1 MLYLSIKDID
11 FEAVFSL
18 SIVSDAINFPVFSSV
33 LFSESRKF
41 ENIVPKVF
49 SEWDKN
55 LKHFNSHVWPG
66 TDSILVAYVS
76 DEQAKEIMRVIK
88 MIKIDLGKM
97 ISMGAVVIPVED
109 IIL

>member
-1 MLYLSIKDID
+1 MKRLEIYFDSYLLETVQEEVKEYGID
-11 FEAVFSL
+11 QYIL
-18 SIVSDAINFPVFSSV
+18 I
-33 LFSESRKF
+33 
-41 ENIVPKVF
+41 PKVF

>member
-1 MLYLSIKDID
+1 MKRLEIYFDSYLLEKVQEEIKEYGI
-11 FEAVFSL
+11 EQYIL
-18 SIVSDAINFPVFSSV
+18 I
-33 LFSESRKF
+33 
-41 ENIVPKVF
+41 PKVF
-49 SEWDKN
+49 SEWNKN

-97 ISMGAVVIPVED
+97 ISMGAVVIPMED

>member
-1 MLYLSIKDID
+1 MKRLEIYFDSYLLEKVQEEIKEYGI
-11 FEAVFSL
+11 EQYIL
-18 SIVSDAINFPVFSSV
+18 I
-33 LFSESRKF
+33 
-41 ENIVPKVF
+41 PKVF
-49 SEWDKN
+49 SEWNKN

>member
-1 MLYLSIKDID
+1 MKRLEIYFDSYLLEKVQEEIKEYGI
-11 FEAVFSL
+11 EQYIL
-18 SIVSDAINFPVFSSV
+18 I
-33 LFSESRKF
+33 
-41 ENIVPKVF
+41 PKVF

-66 TDSILVAYVS
+66 TDGILVAYVS

>member
-1 MLYLSIKDID
+1 MKRLEIYFDSYLLEKVQEEIKEYGI
-11 FEAVFSL
+11 EQYIL
-18 SIVSDAINFPVFSSV
+18 I
-33 LFSESRKF
+33 
-41 ENIVPKVF
+41 PKVF

-66 TDSILVAYVS
+66 TDSILVAYVN

>member
-1 MLYLSIKDID
+1 MKRLEIYFDSYLLEKVQEEVKEYGIEQYI
-11 FEAVFSL
+11 L
-18 SIVSDAINFPVFSSV
+18 
-33 LFSESRKF
+33 
-41 ENIVPKVF
+41 VPKVF
-49 SEWDKN
+49 SEWNKD

>member
-1 MLYLSIKDID
+1 MKRLEIYFDSYLLEKVQEEVKEYGID
-11 FEAVFSL
+11 QYIL
-18 SIVSDAINFPVFSSV
+18 I
-33 LFSESRKF
+33 
-41 ENIVPKVF
+41 PKVF

-88 MIKIDLGKM
+88 MIKIDLGRM

>member
-1 MLYLSIKDID
+1 MKRLEIYFDSYLLEKVQEEVKEYGIEQYI
-11 FEAVFSL
+11 L
-18 SIVSDAINFPVFSSV
+18 
-33 LFSESRKF
+33 
-41 ENIVPKVF
+41 VPKVF
-49 SEWDKN
+49 SEWNKD

-76 DEQAKEIMRVIK
+76 DEQAKEIMRVMK
-88 MIKIDLGKM
+88 MIKIDLGRM

>member
-1 MLYLSIKDID
+1 MKRLEIYFDSYLLEKVQEEIKEYGI
-11 FEAVFSL
+11 EQYIL
-18 SIVSDAINFPVFSSV
+18 I
-33 LFSESRKF
+33 
-41 ENIVPKVF
+41 PKVF
-49 SEWDKN
+49 SEWNKN
-55 LKHFNSHVWPG
+55 LKHFTSHVWPG

>member
-1 MLYLSIKDID
+1 MKRLEIYFDSYLLEKVQEEVKEYGID
-11 FEAVFSL
+11 QYIL
-18 SIVSDAINFPVFSSV
+18 I
-33 LFSESRKF
+33 
-41 ENIVPKVF
+41 PKVF

>member
-1 MLYLSIKDID
+1 MKRLEIYFDSYLLEKVQEEIKEYGID
-11 FEAVFSL
+11 QYIL
-18 SIVSDAINFPVFSSV
+18 
-33 LFSESRKF
+33 
-41 ENIVPKVF
+41 VPKVF

-66 TDSILVAYVS
+66 TDSILVAYVN

>member
-1 MLYLSIKDID
+1 MKRLEIYFDSYLLEKVQEEVKEYGID
-11 FEAVFSL
+11 QYIL
-18 SIVSDAINFPVFSSV
+18 I
-33 LFSESRKF
+33 
-41 ENIVPKVF
+41 PKVF

-66 TDSILVAYVS
+66 TDSILVAYVN

-88 MIKIDLGKM
+88 MIKIDLGRM

>member
-1 MLYLSIKDID
+1 MKRLEIYFDSYLLEKVQEEVKEYGID
-11 FEAVFSL
+11 QYIL
-18 SIVSDAINFPVFSSV
+18 I
-33 LFSESRKF
+33 
-41 ENIVPKVF
+41 PKVF
-49 SEWDKN
+49 SEWNKN

-66 TDSILVAYVS
+66 TDSILVAYVN

>member
-1 MLYLSIKDID
+1 MKRLEIYFDSYLLEKVQEEVKEYGIEQYI
-11 FEAVFSL
+11 L
-18 SIVSDAINFPVFSSV
+18 I
-33 LFSESRKF
+33 
-41 ENIVPKVF
+41 PKVF
-49 SEWDKN
+49 SEWNKN

>member
-1 MLYLSIKDID
+1 MKRLEIYFDSYLLEKVQEEVKEYGIEQYI
-11 FEAVFSL
+11 L
-18 SIVSDAINFPVFSSV
+18 
-33 LFSESRKF
+33 
-41 ENIVPKVF
+41 VPKVF
-49 SEWDKN
+49 SEWNKD

-88 MIKIDLGKM
+88 MIKIDLGRM

>member
-1 MLYLSIKDID
+1 MKRLEIYFDSYLLEKVQEEVKEYGID
-11 FEAVFSL
+11 QYIL
-18 SIVSDAINFPVFSSV
+18 I
-33 LFSESRKF
+33 
-41 ENIVPKVF
+41 PKVF

-66 TDSILVAYVS
+66 TDSILVAYVN

>member
-1 MLYLSIKDID
+1 MKRLEIYFDSYLLGKVQEEIKEYGID
-11 FEAVFSL
+11 QYIL
-18 SIVSDAINFPVFSSV
+18 
-33 LFSESRKF
+33 
-41 ENIVPKVF
+41 VPKVF
-49 SEWDKN
+49 SEWNKN

>member
-1 MLYLSIKDID
+1 MKRLEIYFDSYLLEKVQEEVKEYGID
-11 FEAVFSL
+11 QYIL
-18 SIVSDAINFPVFSSV
+18 I
-33 LFSESRKF
+33 
-41 ENIVPKVF
+41 PKVF
-49 SEWDKN
+49 SEWNKN

>member
-1 MLYLSIKDID
+1 MKRLEIYFDSYLLEKVQEEIKEYGI
-11 FEAVFSL
+11 EQYIL
-18 SIVSDAINFPVFSSV
+18 I
-33 LFSESRKF
+33 
-41 ENIVPKVF
+41 PKVF

>member
-1 MLYLSIKDID
+1 MKRLEIYFDSYLLEKVQEEIKEYGID
-11 FEAVFSL
+11 QYIL
-18 SIVSDAINFPVFSSV
+18 
-33 LFSESRKF
+33 
-41 ENIVPKVF
+41 VPKVF

>member
-1 MLYLSIKDID
+1 MKRLEIYFDSYLLEKVQEEIKEYGI
-11 FEAVFSL
+11 EQYIL
-18 SIVSDAINFPVFSSV
+18 I
-33 LFSESRKF
+33 
-41 ENIVPKVF
+41 PKVF
-49 SEWDKN
+49 SEWNKN

-76 DEQAKEIMRVIK
+76 DEQAKEIMSVIK